1 MFETTGK
8 LDEALLKET
17 WWQMFGDGNKI
28 VAVFVLLLAAVVVV
42 LGYLWQEPTYY
53 VLAGAVVV
61 VNVLQN
67 AANVYRQRK
76 TSLARM
82 RESNGVPETET
93 TTAFLENGIK
103 IHNHHSGGTAMIPY
117 ESIKRFFETE
127 HYLLLGSQSHQV
139 AVVFK
144 NAELDQEGLIAYL
157 KNQAHPDSL
166 ERLTR

>member
-76 TSLARM
+76 TSLAPCGNQMVFRRLKPPPLSWKM
-82 RESNGVPETET
+82 ALKST
-93 TTAFLENGIK
+93 TI
-103 IHNHHSGGTAMIPY
+103 IPAAL
-117 ESIKRFFETE
+117 R
-127 HYLLLGSQSHQV
+127 
-139 AVVFK
+139 
-144 NAELDQEGLIAYL
+144 
-157 KNQAHPDSL
+157 
-166 ERLTR
+166 